1 MSVAHA
7 HSPGARPRV
16 QGRDGLEYNLF
27 WHAQDQ
33 VRTDKVL
40 FHDALSPPRHHR
52 HAWASD
58 RRSAQARR
66 ERRERAAGT
75 GRHKSSSHLRGG
87 NDSHDNSQH
96 LTARARSKSRHA
108 DPVVPLQGHRHLQAL
123 VRGARIISI
132 KHHNYRSPVSVTGIQ
147 KKVIIHHWSNER
159 KTGRRCAGSLSS
171 KSSHR
176 PPSLS
181 SYQQSKRL
189 KERLAALRLSDGPQL
204 PLQWQR
210 KTIARMAPSSGCDA
224 WSDHAHAPMDPPDE
238 LYGADFLL
246 QIPASPLPLM
256 TSSDSD
262 SATQGRLGQ
271 EFCSLL
277 HARRQAFIGKW
288 VLT

>member
-123 VRGARIISI
+123 VRGAELYRLNITIIG
-132 KHHNYRSPVSVTGIQ
+132 HRYRSPVFKKKSNWGAK
-147 KKVIIHHWSNER
+147 KKVQEKAECDEVR
-159 KTGRRCAGSLSS
+159 PTAPARPREQRR
-171 KSSHR
+171 R
-176 PPSLS
+176 
-181 SYQQSKRL
+181 
-189 KERLAALRLSDGPQL
+189 
-204 PLQWQR
+204 
-210 KTIARMAPSSGCDA
+210 
-224 WSDHAHAPMDPPDE
+224 
-238 LYGADFLL
+238 
-246 QIPASPLPLM
+246 
-256 TSSDSD
+256 
-262 SATQGRLGQ
+262 
-271 EFCSLL
+271 
-277 HARRQAFIGKW
+277 
-288 VLT
+288 